1 MSISLSTP
9 FWGTASGARR
19 ERAARPSAGAWWPRC
34 GRSASEHGTLP
45 VDGVN
50 AVTAPEEAGRWVH
63 GFRPGQKRSEALG
76 RLLSADASPRG
87 GVRASA
93 RDGGLRLTRRGRFV
107 IFGLPV
113 LAGAVTVAA
122 LLMLVLLPGQA
133 QADTDRAVPGRTVVT
148 VSSGD
153 TLWSI
158 AREVDPDGDPRGT
171 TVQIV
176 DLNDLTQSGLTPGQQ
191 LVVPVPAGR

>member
-9 FWGTASGARR
+9 FWGTAAGARR
-19 ERAARPSAGAWWPRC
+19 ERIARPSAGAWWSRR
-34 GRSASEHGTLP
+34 GRAAVGHGMHP
-45 VDGVN
+45 VDGVS
-50 AVTAPEEAGRWVH
+50 TATAQEEAGRWVH
-63 GFRPGQKRSEALG
+63 GFRPGQKRSEAVGSLLG
-76 RLLSADASPRG
+76 PDVAPRDG
-87 GVRASA
+87 ARASV
-93 RDGGLRLTRRGRFV
+93 REGGLRLTRRGRFV

-133 QADTDRAVPGRTVVT
+133 QADTDQAVPERTVVT

-158 AREVDPDGDPRGT
+158 AREVDPEGDPRGT
-171 TVQIV
+171 TAQIV